1 MRVNIMAPV
10 KVILAAV
17 KDSCWYYAIF
27 RRFFNKILLRQNLV
41 VLLAPSKMHVT
52 ANPIA

>member
-17 KDSCWYYAIF
+17 KDSCRYYAIF
-27 RRFFNKILLRQNLV
+27 RRFFSEILLRQ
-41 VLLAPSKMHVT
+41 KKKIVT
-52 ANPIA
+52 A